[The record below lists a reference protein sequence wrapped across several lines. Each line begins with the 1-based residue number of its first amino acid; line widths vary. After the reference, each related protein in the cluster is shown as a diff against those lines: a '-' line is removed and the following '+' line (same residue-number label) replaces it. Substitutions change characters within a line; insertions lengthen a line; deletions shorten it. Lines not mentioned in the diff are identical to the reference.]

1 MAGALD
7 GLRVVDMTSVVM
19 GPTAT
24 QLLGDHGAEV
34 IKVEAPSGDTTRQ
47 VTPLR
52 HEGMGYAFLQKN
64 RNKRSIV
71 LDLKQA
77 DHFAALE
84 KLLQT
89 ADIFIYSV
97 RPAAMTRS
105 GLTPERFAELNPAM
119 ISVSLVGYGQGGPYT
134 GRPAYEDLIQGLT
147 AIPSLLTRTGSPQP
161 QYVPVSFNDRAVGIY
176 AVAMTMIA
184 LNHRHRTG
192 EGQHIEVPMFETMAQ
207 FVIGDH
213 MGGMAF
219 VPPIA
224 PPGYL
229 RTLTPERRPY
239 QTKDGYICV
248 IVYTD
253 SQWRA
258 FGQLIGRPALLEDD
272 ERFRSL
278 GTRTAHS
285 EAVYAL
291 VRQEMAT
298 GTTDEWLDKL
308 NAADIP
314 ATPLHTLASIFDDPH
329 LKATGFFEDYD
340 HPTEGNLLM
349 TRGPKNWSK
358 TPPEVRRPAP
368 RLGENTVE
376 VLTEIGY
383 PEEEARKIAGAHEQR
398 PGPS

>member
-1 MAGALD
+1 
-7 GLRVVDMTSVVM
+7 
-19 GPTAT
+19 
-24 QLLGDHGAEV
+24 
-34 IKVEAPSGDTTRQ
+34 
-47 VTPLR
+47 
-52 HEGMGYAFLQKN
+52 
-64 RNKRSIV
+64 
-71 LDLKQA
+71 
-77 DHFAALE
+77 
-84 KLLQT
+84 
-89 ADIFIYSV
+89 
-97 RPAAMTRS
+97 
-105 GLTPERFAELNPAM
+105 M

-258 FGQLIGRPALLEDD
+258 FGQLIGRPALLEED

-278 GTRTAHS
+278 GTRTAHA

-308 NAADIP
+308 NAADVP
-314 ATPLHTLASIFDDPH
+314 ATPLHTLESIFDDPH

-383 PEEEARKIAGAHEQR
+383 PEEEARKIAGAPEQR